1 MNNSILLKRAMKVL
15 NLSGVALA
23 EKVTALREDDK
34 RTAPETIS
42 RWLTGTNQPDPF
54 LMGWITELV
63 RSKLRS
69 NGNDAPIVRYPN
81 SSGLIIGV
89 TNAKGGVGTTTV
101 AMNLAAIAK
110 KSLRAKTT
118 IIFADCGKTTQSE
131 KCREDMSDLFINSP
145 DLTPDEV
152 VAYQPKAG
160 EVVIVDVSTALVKD
174 SIDWASSP
182 TEETAIP
189 DSFLCKFQPDI
200 YLIPVDL
207 DGYFDV
213 KTTASVL
220 NSGALQA
227 PVQILHRPRGM
238 SLTFADTAMKCG
250 LDVSSD
256 VFCPFFIPQS
266 VSPEFHFPRSVIG
279 GWQNQEQEHYHY
291 QLFEHLLNFVGG
303 EITGATDGIEDM
315 TLAEL
320 LDLAESR

>member
-15 NLSGVALA
+15 NLTGVSLA
-23 EKVTALREDDK
+23 EKVTSLREDDK

-69 NGNDAPIVRYPN
+69 NGNDAPVVHYPN
-81 SSGLIIGV
+81 SNGLIIGV

-101 AMNLAAIAK
+101 AMNLAVIAK

-118 IIFADCGKTTQSE
+118 ILFADTDKSTQNE
-131 KCREDMSDLFINSP
+131 RCREDMSDLFINSP
-145 DLTPDEV
+145 TLSAEEV
-152 VAYQPKAG
+152 LGYQPSDG
-160 EVVIVDVSTALVKD
+160 EVVIVDVSTAMVTE
-174 SIDWASSP
+174 SIDWKSSP
-182 TEETAIP
+182 QTTAIE
-189 DSFLCKFQPDI
+189 DSFLCRFQPDI

-213 KTTASVL
+213 KTTADLL

-238 SLTFADTAMKCG
+238 TLTFADTAMKAG
-250 LDVSSD
+250 LDVKSE

-266 VSPEFHFPRSVIG
+266 ISPEFHFPRTYISE
-279 GWQNQEQEHYHY
+279 WQNKEQEHYHY
-291 QLFEHLLNFVGG
+291 DLFEHLLKFVGG
-303 EITGATDGIEDM
+303 EIIEASEGIEDM
-315 TLAEL
+315 SLAEL
-320 LDLAESR
+320 LDVAERR

>member
-1 MNNSILLKRAMKVL
+1 VNNSILLKRAMKVL
-15 NLSGVALA
+15 NLTGVSLA

-63 RSKLRS
+63 RSKLRNS
-69 NGNDAPIVRYPN
+69 GNDAPILYYPN
-81 SSGLIIGV
+81 SNGLIIAV

-118 IIFADCGKTTQSE
+118 IIFADGEKSTQRD
-131 KCREDMSDLFINSP
+131 KCREDMADLLINSP
-145 DLTPDEV
+145 ALSPEEV
-152 VAYQPKAG
+152 LNYEPTDG
-160 EVVIVDVSTALVKD
+160 EIVIVDVSTALVTE
-174 SIDWASSP
+174 SIDWKSSP
-182 TEETAIP
+182 QKTAIA
-189 DSFLCKFQPDI
+189 DSFLCRFQPDI

-213 KTTASVL
+213 KTTADL
-220 NSGALQA
+220 MNSGALQA

-238 SLTFADTAMKCG
+238 TLTFADTAMKGG
-250 LDVSSD
+250 LDVSSE

-266 VSPEFHFPRSVIG
+266 ISPEFHFPRTFISE
-279 GWQNQEQEHYHY
+279 WQNPEQEHYHY
-291 QLFEHLLNFVGG
+291 ELFEHLLKFIGG
-303 EITGATDGIEDM
+303 EIGEATDGIEGM